1 MGGKQRKDVPVRAH
15 VKGDGHAV
23 GAYVQQRNVNASSGG
38 GAGVKGPAAQR
49 LAGDTPATRPPVLHV
64 AGRPVIHVA
73 RTDSPDDLIDE
84 TMNFVSCDSRHRATV
99 KKMMLEACRL
109 KYGVDAFRAIA
120 RKSRLDGISLV
131 WVELSPNADPQFA
144 AELNARLEEEA
155 NEKIEKALAED
166 GP

>member
-1 MGGKQRKDVPVRAH
+1 
-15 VKGDGHAV
+15 
-23 GAYVQQRNVNASSGG
+23 
-38 GAGVKGPAAQR
+38 
-49 LAGDTPATRPPVLHV
+49 
-64 AGRPVIHVA
+64 
-73 RTDSPDDLIDE
+73 
-84 TMNFVSCDSRHRATV
+84 
-99 KKMMLEACRL
+99 MMLEACRL